1 MRRIFIVM
9 LIILVVFAVSGYAKK
24 VTTLTEIMKPVNI
37 QADSTRLYVI
47 EGASIFIY
55 SLKDYQLLKKFGKE
69 GEGPGEFVINP
80 RLPNSL
86 DVSTDDIIVNSMGKL
101 SYFSK
106 DGTFKREIKCTITSL
121 LFQPMGDQLI
131 GMGQVLDS
139 EKLYNTVNFYDS
151 NLKKIKE
158 IYRADTGL
166 KGPGKGIEAL
176 QKVFWFQYYDNKIFL
191 PGEDDA
197 AVDAFDKNMNKL
209 FTLRVEVKKQ
219 KVTDE
224 FKNEFVDYLKTSS
237 RTKDIY
243 ELLLKPVRFPDSFPT
258 IQFFFGAD
266 NILYVLTWIRENDKY
281 QFHTFDMKGK
291 FLKKLWIPLVFQSYL
306 EPFPLTVNNGKLYQV
321 IENMDEETWELHVS
335 EIN

>member
-9 LIILVVFAVSGYAKK
+9 LLVVLAVPGFAEK
-24 VTTLTEIMKPVNI
+24 VTTLTEIMKPASI
-37 QADSTRLYVI
+37 QVDSTRLYVA

-55 SLKDYQLLKKFGKE
+55 SLKDYRLVKKFGKE
-69 GEGPGEFVINP
+69 GQGPGEFPINP
-80 RLPNSL
+80 RLPISL

-121 LFQPMGDQLI
+121 LFQPMDDQFI
-131 GMGQVLDS
+131 GMGQILDNQ
-139 EKLYNTVNFYDS
+139 KLYNTVNFYDS

-166 KGPGKGIEAL
+166 KGPGRGIEVL

-197 AVDAFDKNMNKL
+197 AIDVFDRNMNKL
-209 FTLRVEVKKQ
+209 FTLRVESQKR
-219 KVTDE
+219 KVTEE
-224 FKNEFVDYLKTSS
+224 FKKEVIDYMKTSP
-237 RTKDIY
+237 RTKDLY
-243 ELLLKPVRFPDSFPT
+243 EALLKPVQFPDSFPT

-266 NILYVLTWIRENDKY
+266 NILYVLTWIRENEKN

-291 FLKKLWIPLVFQSYL
+291 FLKKLWIPLVYQSYL

-335 EIN
+335 EIK